1 MDDLEDGPHW
11 HTEYIFTEASHSRD
25 TAIQHPAL
33 LSPAITD
40 AAILAEPDG
49 DHKLG
54 QTGANDNLHHGNAVN
69 MTSPLKMSESLS
81 KSSINLTLSSDSA
94 DSGLMQ
100 VFVDLF
106 FD

>member
-25 TAIQHPAL
+25 TAIQNPAL
-33 LSPAITD
+33 LSPAIAD
-40 AAILAEPDG
+40 AAILAG

-69 MTSPLKMSESLS
+69 MTSPLKMSESPS
-81 KSSINLTLSSDSA
+81 KSTINLTLSSDSA
-94 DSGLMQ
+94 DAGLMQ